1 MTMHVDVF
9 IAGGGLAGLTLAR
22 QLKRAAPSLDI
33 LVADKRT
40 HPAPEAAHK
49 VGESSVEIGAHYL
62 HTVLDIGEHLRAGH
76 LEKLGLRYFFPAGDN
91 RNLGARFELGPA
103 HFPPVPSFQLDRGR
117 LENWLLET
125 NRAAGI
131 GVLDRATVKDFTFG
145 HRHHRVE
152 LDTAEGRR
160 TILAR
165 WFVDASGRAGLV
177 RRRLGLTREVAH
189 LANACWWRVRR
200 SVRLDHW
207 VADPAWRRR
216 VPDGTRWHSTNHLMG
231 VGYWVWLIPLGSG
244 STSFG
249 IVGDAALHPYS
260 QLNRFD
266 KAIEWLRLHEPQC
279 ALVAEED
286 RDNGNVEDFLALRH
300 YAHGCARVYST
311 DRWLLTGE
319 AGVFTDP
326 FYSPG
331 SDFIGMGN
339 GYITDLITRERRGED
354 VGERIERFNT
364 DYLRLFDAFLR
375 VYAGQ
380 YPLMGNAQVMT
391 AKAAWDNACYWA
403 ITALLYFQRRLTEPE
418 FMEGIES
425 LMKRFFVLHARMQ
438 VLLRTW
444 DQRDT
449 ARYAQGFANIVALDE
464 LRHLQAALGAPRMS
478 DDALRATLR
487 TNVELLERFARALQG
502 LASEVDP
509 ALGRFVASPG
519 SEQEERGFDIAA
531 ITLER
536 IPLDRPIPA
545 A

>member
-1 MTMHVDVF
+1 MHVDVF
-9 IAGGGLAGLTLAR
+9 VAGGGLAGLTLAR
-22 QLKRAAPSLDI
+22 QLKRAAPTLTI
-33 LVADKRT
+33 LVAEKRT

-62 HTVLDIGEHLRAGH
+62 QKVLDIESHLRAGH

-91 RNLGARFELGPA
+91 SDLGARFELGPA
-103 HFPPVPSFQLDRGR
+103 MFPPVPSFQLDRGR
-117 LENWLLET
+117 LENWLLDT

-131 GVLDRATVKDFTFG
+131 DVLDRASVKDFEFG
-145 HRHHRVE
+145 DPHHRVE
-152 LDTAEGRR
+152 LHTADGPR
-160 TILAR
+160 TITAR
-165 WFVDASGRAGLV
+165 WFVDASGRSGLV

-189 LANACWWRVRR
+189 LANACWWRVKR
-200 SVRLDHW
+200 SVRLDSW
-207 VADPAWRRR
+207 VADPGWQAR
-216 VPDGTRWHSTNHLMG
+216 VPDQTRWHSTNHLMG

-249 IVGDAALHPYS
+249 IVGDATLHPYN

-266 KAIEWLRLHEPQC
+266 KAIEWLRVHEPQC
-279 ALVAEED
+279 ARVAEED
-286 RDNGNVEDFLALRH
+286 RDCGNIEDFLALRH
-300 YAHGCARVYST
+300 YAHGCARVYSS

-339 GYITDLITRERRGED
+339 GYITDLITRERRGENIE
-354 VGERIERFNT
+354 ERLERFNT

-375 VYAGQ
+375 VYTGQ

-403 ITALLYFQRRLTEPE
+403 FTALLYFQGRLTDPE
-418 FMEGIES
+418 FLSTIET
-425 LMKRFFVLHARMQ
+425 LMKRFFILHARMQ
-438 VLLRTW
+438 VFLRTW
-444 DQRDT
+444 DQRDK
-449 ARYAQGFANIVALDE
+449 ARYARGFTNVVALED
-464 LRHLQAALGAPRMS
+464 LRRLQAALGALPMS
-478 DDALRATLR
+478 DDDLRVTLQA
-487 TNVELLERFARALQG
+487 NFELLERFARALQR
-502 LASEVDP
+502 LASAVDP
-509 ALGRFVASPG
+509 ALGRFVAPAASH
-519 SEQEERGFDIAA
+519 EDQFDIAP

-536 IPLDRPIPA
+536 IPFEGPVPA

>member
-1 MTMHVDVF
+1 MHVDVL

-22 QLKRAAPSLDI
+22 QLKRAAPGLTI
-33 LVADKRT
+33 LVAEKRA

-62 HTVLDIGEHLRAGH
+62 QKVLDVESHLRAGH

-91 RNLGARFELGPA
+91 SDLGARFELGPA
-103 HFPPVPSFQLDRGR
+103 MFPPVPSFQLDRGR
-117 LENWLLET
+117 LENWLLDT
-125 NRAAGI
+125 NRASGI
-131 GVLDRATVKDFTFG
+131 NVLDRTSVKDFEFG
-145 HRHHRVE
+145 DPHHRIE
-152 LDTAEGRR
+152 LHTPDGAR
-160 TILAR
+160 TVTAR
-165 WFVDASGRAGLV
+165 WLVDASGRSGLI

-189 LANACWWRVRR
+189 LANACWWRVKRR
-200 SVRLDHW
+200 VRLDDW
-207 VADPAWRRR
+207 VTDPAWRAR
-216 VPDGTRWHSTNHLMG
+216 VPDQTRWHSTNHLMG

-249 IVGDAALHPYS
+249 IVGDATLHPYNR
-260 QLNRFD
+260 LNRFD
-266 KAIEWLRLHEPQC
+266 KALDWLRAHEPQC
-279 ALVAEED
+279 ARVTEED
-286 RDNGNVEDFLALRH
+286 RDRGDVEDFLALRH
-300 YAHGCARVYST
+300 YAHGCARVYSQ

-331 SDFIGMGN
+331 SDFIGISN
-339 GYITDLITRERRGED
+339 GYITDLITRERRGD
-354 VGERIERFNT
+354 DIGDRLERFNT
-364 DYLRLFDAFLR
+364 DYLRLFEAFLR
-375 VYAGQ
+375 VYTGQ

-403 ITALLYFQRRLTEPE
+403 ITAVLFFQRRLTEPE
-418 FMEGIES
+418 FLASIET

-449 ARYAQGFANIVALDE
+449 AQYARGFTNVVALED
-464 LRHLQAALGAPRMS
+464 LRRLQAALDGPALN
-478 DDALRATLR
+478 DDDLRARLHA
-487 TNVELLERFARALQG
+487 NFELLERFAEALQR

-509 ALGRFVASPG
+509 ALGRFVAPSAVPDG
-519 SEQEERGFDIAA
+519 HFDIAP
-531 ITLER
+531 ITLQRLPREGSV
-536 IPLDRPIPA
+536 PA